1 MILDKI
7 KKFLSTKNRYNKK
20 FYWLPGTIA
29 LFLSIF
35 LFLIKIS
42 IPTVQYI
49 HDQFILWNIFTTNLS
64 ITLAV
69 IMLLGIIDIVLI
81 LIAYDYGDPYRVI
94 ISVILLSYSILVP

>member
-7 KKFLSTKNRYNKK
+7 KKFLSEKNRYDKK
-20 FYWLPGTIA
+20 IYWLPGTIA

-35 LFLIKIS
+35 LYLMKIS

-49 HDQFILWNIFTTNLS
+49 HSQFNLWNIFTTNLS
-64 ITLAV
+64 ITLAI

-94 ISVILLSYSILVP
+94 ISVILLGFAIGAP